1 MPGYRG
7 VVRGSLVTV
16 PLLTPRLQLRAYDA
30 AADAAFVR
38 DLYSREEVQRWIGD
52 GTQRVRTLGEA
63 REKIRRWQ
71 GLYSQHPVHGAWL
84 VRTHERTRVGT
95 VLLKPIPDSA
105 ADTAHDIEIGWHFHP
120 HAWGHGY
127 ATEAA
132 HAVLAHAFAAGLTR
146 VVAVTHPANEA
157 SQAVCLRLG
166 MTPRGLSRAYYDA
179 ECALFE
185 RTAPAAA
192 PRGTCGEAPLTGAA
206 SSAAATEQKGTSDH
220 G

>member
-1 MPGYRG
+1 M
-7 VVRGSLVTV
+7 TV
-16 PLLTPRLQLRAYDA
+16 PLRTSRLQLRAYDA
-30 AADAAFVR
+30 AADAPFAR
-38 DLYSREEVQRWIGD
+38 DLYSRAEVQRWLGD
-52 GTQRVRTLGEA
+52 GTQRVRTLAAAGQ
-63 REKIRRWQ
+63 KIERWNELH
-71 GLYSQHPVHGAWL
+71 GSHPVHGVWL
-84 VRTHERTRVGT
+84 VSTRAGEPLGT
-95 VLLKPIPDSA
+95 LLLKPIPDSGA
-105 ADTAHDIEIGWHFHP
+105 ATAHDIEIGWHFHP
-120 HAWGHGY
+120 HAWGQGY

-157 SQAVCLRLG
+157 SQVVCLRLG

-192 PRGTCGEAPLTGAA
+192 PSGTCGEAPLTGAA
-206 SSAAATEQKGTSDH
+206 SSAAATGQKGTNDH